1 MLQTLR
7 VKNLAIVE
15 NVRVDFGEGLN
26 VITGETGAGKSII
39 VGALGLV
46 LGERAD
52 KSMIRAGETQ
62 CGVEATFHLP
72 DSAEV
77 DVRLEALGLDPCED
91 GLLVVRRI
99 VQTEGAGKVVI
110 NDAAAT
116 VQALKQLGDVLVDMH
131 GPHDHQS
138 LLNTDFQLD
147 LLDAFGHLWDQRHD
161 YETIHAAMRELA
173 SQRAELESD
182 DQAVEQ
188 QLDMLRFQIKEI
200 EDAELDGTSEE
211 ALRHEHATVA
221 NAQRLLEL
229 SQGVGNA
236 LTEDEHSA
244 FNAMTFVQNAMRELA
259 DIDDTAVEWRDEAK
273 SIAVQLQELSGA
285 LGSYA
290 AGIEGDPGRLQWLD
304 DRLALLHKLKRKYGQ
319 SVEEILAFRDEA
331 QAGLTDLEHR
341 GERIAAIDRELAKTR
356 KELEQRGSR
365 LREARGKAAA
375 KLAKAIT
382 RELKALGF
390 EHGVFDVALTACEPK
405 ASGMDDI
412 EFGFAPNPGE
422 PMRPLRAIASSGEI
436 SRVMLATKAVLAAH
450 DRIPVLVFDEID
462 ANVGGEMGNAVG
474 TKLADVSQ
482 THQVLCITHLPQ
494 VAVHG
499 GAHFVVRKDVSG
511 GRTHTRMEPVTNRER
526 VEEVAR
532 MLGGRDLTSVTLK
545 HAREMLAK
553 SGQEA
558 AEGIA

>member
-39 VGALGLV
+39 LGALGLV